1 MNLDEDNFVDQVN
14 LEHLLFH
21 ERTCRVCGKR
31 KNLLDDFYLS
41 YKDRKSLPSSYS
53 YECKECTVQRVK
65 KIELGTEKQKNCVIK
80 NMKNIWYK
88 IIQTGNSVH
97 VVFPHQ
103 NYPF

>member
-1 MNLDEDNFVDQVN
+1 VGLLLMNLDEDNFADQVN

-53 YECKECTVQRVK
+53 YECKECTVQRVRKNRARNRKAKELCDK
-65 KIELGTEKQKNCVIK
+65 KYEKY
-80 NMKNIWYK
+80 M
-88 IIQTGNSVH
+88 IQD
-97 VVFPHQ
+97 
-103 NYPF
+103 YPDW